1 MKITGAK
8 TRALSAPEENPLIVG
23 KDPGGIREYV
33 SLELS
38 TDEGIK
44 GLGISFFGWKLTPA
58 LKTAVDIMA
67 DLVIGDD
74 PMQPE
79 AVTGKIR
86 ESGSGSGPGGIFT
99 LALSAID
106 IALWDIKGKAL
117 NQPVYKLL
125 GGYRDRAP
133 TYASGALGRPFNV
146 EYLAEAGPR
155 LVSMGFKQMKTQ
167 LGAEPTVGR
176 EIQRIRVLRDAI
188 GDDIDLMCDVNQLW
202 SVNQAIGIGR
212 QLEEYH
218 LFWLEDVVAHDDYQG
233 FARVADALTTP
244 IAAGEYVY
252 GIRPFR
258 HMLEQRSID
267 IVMVDMVRAGG
278 VTQFMK
284 IAGMAEAFNLP
295 VVSHLIP
302 EYQVHT
308 ICAIPNGLTVEYMP
322 WTLGFYEETPQIIDG
337 KLVAPDKPGF
347 GLELSEKAL
356 ATLVIE

>member
-38 TDEGIK
+38 TDEGIT

-67 DLVIGDD
+67 ELVIGDD

-155 LVSMGFKQMKTQ
+155 LASMGFKQMKTQ
-167 LGAEPTVGR
+167 LGAEPTVAR
-176 EIQRIRVLRDAI
+176 EIERIRVLRDAI

-244 IAAGEYVY
+244 IARGRVRVRHQALQAHAGTQVY
-252 GIRPFR
+252 R
-258 HMLEQRSID
+258 HRHGGHGPSRGRDPVHEDCGNGRSIQPARGQPPD
-267 IVMVDMVRAGG
+267 TGIPSAHYMRHPQRA
-278 VTQFMK
+278 
-284 IAGMAEAFNLP
+284 
-295 VVSHLIP
+295 
-302 EYQVHT
+302 
-308 ICAIPNGLTVEYMP
+308 
-322 WTLGFYEETPQIIDG
+322 DG
-337 KLVAPDKPGF
+337 
-347 GLELSEKAL
+347 
-356 ATLVIE
+356 